1 MFMPRA
7 ISQSVDRVARA
18 AAGKDWNLYAAL
30 LDHWTEIVGADYA
43 RVTTPVKLTFPHQPN
58 EAKRSNGTLCIRLP
72 KGLAMEFSFKSDVII
87 QRVNRYFGH
96 AAISRISYEPVYET
110 IQPPRSAREPDPQTL
125 EKITTVTASIDDPDL
140 RNALESFGIAVVK
153 AQNNS

>member
-1 MFMPRA
+1 MPRA

-30 LDHWTEIVGADYA
+30 LDHWTEIVGSDYA

-96 AAISRISYEPVYET
+96 TAISRISYEPVYEN
-110 IQPPRSAREPDPQTL
+110 IQPPRAVMEPDPQTL
-125 EKITTVTASIDDPDL
+125 AEISAAAEGVEDRSL
-140 RNALESFGIAVVK
+140 REALESFGIAVVK
-153 AQNNS
+153 NSG